1 MKKSYWGLGK
11 FYLNSNIYSNKDYII
26 FIKKLFLFYGNIFNI
41 RKMLLIFLVFN
52 NEKDIKNSSIS
63 NNKIYIENK
72 VNIIINNN
80 TIKNNTIYINDYE
93 INNLKYEDA
102 LIIDKRNF
110 FQYYFSLL
118 KMNHI
123 LVFTFYTKNDYNS
136 RKIKIIL
143 FLFSF
148 SLYFTINTL
157 FINDPSLHKKYE
169 DEGKFNFVY
178 QLPTILYSTL
188 ISSLINIIIKYLS
201 LTEKDLLN
209 LKKGNETDNIVEQKT
224 KLLS

>member
-1 MKKSYWGLGK
+1 MKIW
-11 FYLNSNIYSNKDYII
+11 ITNKTNHNLKLQN
-26 FIKKLFLFYGNIFNI
+26 FI
-41 RKMLLIFLVFN
+41 FN
-52 NEKDIKNSSIS
+52 NEKVIKNSSIS

-80 TIKNNTIYINDYE
+80 IMQNNAIYINDYE

-102 LIIDKRNF
+102 LITDKRNF

-157 FINDPSLHKKYE
+157 FINDPSLHKIYE

-188 ISSLINIIIKYLS
+188 ISSFINIIIKYLS

-209 LKKGNETDNIVEQKT
+209 LKKGNETDNLVEQKT